1 MRARGWADRE
11 PPANPRPPC
20 PRMAPSPPSPATA
33 PHLSSPKMS
42 HPGRPLCLSLGSG
55 DRMCAWNALCIN
67 TKPRLQSTQA
77 VAGALTVT
85 ARHTECVAH
94 DARGSSRVHRV
105 LGDSGPAQPEPGA
118 NAGLP
123 RAARCV
129 WARSAGGC
137 QGQEWD
143 PCPRLCSDWGARGRA
158 RPCHRWVLV
167 SAQRMMLAEP
177 VTRGPAVCSPNANAS
192 RR

>member
-1 MRARGWADRE
+1 MCARGWADGE
-11 PPANPRPPC
+11 PPANPRLPC
-20 PRMAPSPPSPATA
+20 PRTAPHPPSPAMAPRPPSPATA

-42 HPGRPLCLSLGSG
+42 HLGRPLCLSLGSG
-55 DRMCAWNALCIN
+55 DRMCAWNALRIN

-94 DARGSSRVHRV
+94 DARGSSRVHCV
-105 LGDSGPAQPEPGA
+105 LGDS
-118 NAGLP
+118 GLP

-143 PCPRLCSDWGARGRA
+143 SCPRLCSDWGARGRA
-158 RPCHRWVLV
+158 RPCRCWVLG
-167 SAQRMMLAEP
+167 SAQRTMLGEP